1 MKEYQIFIASPQ
13 TILPHNN
20 PIRDKSIFHYKSIL
34 YNGKKSWYAFK
45 IQSQKATIKDY
56 AMRSG
61 LRSLLEARN
70 ITFLKKKLEIGEISP
85 EECKEVMKRL
95 ILKKYG
101 RIKNRS
107 FRASILGFERTLESK
122 TLVES

>member
-1 MKEYQIFIASPQ
+1 
-13 TILPHNN
+13 
-20 PIRDKSIFHYKSIL
+20 
-34 YNGKKSWYAFK
+34 
-45 IQSQKATIKDY
+45 
-56 AMRSG
+56 MRSG

-85 EECKEVMKRL
+85 EECKEVIKRL

-122 TLVES
+122 TPVKS

>member
-1 MKEYQIFIASPQ
+1 
-13 TILPHNN
+13 
-20 PIRDKSIFHYKSIL
+20 
-34 YNGKKSWYAFK
+34 
-45 IQSQKATIKDY
+45 
-56 AMRSG
+56 MRSG

-107 FRASILGFERTLESK
+107 FRASILGFEQTLESK
-122 TLVES
+122 TTLKS